1 MIAKHAIRSLVR
13 FDPRKASDAHELK
26 LKGGGFT
33 RQLGSRIVVV
43 LGASCTGRYMTCYF
57 FLSVLYCSAIVAP
70 VTQVLYIVRRIGGM
84 IITGMPGV

>member
-13 FDPRKASDAHELK
+13 FVPRKASDAQVKVEER
-26 LKGGGFT
+26 GGFT

-57 FLSVLYCSAIVAP
+57 FLSSLYCSAIVAP
-70 VTQVLYIVRRIGGM
+70 VTQVLHIVRRIGGM

>member
-13 FDPRKASDAHELK
+13 FVPRKASDARVRDIE

-57 FLSVLYCSAIVAP
+57 FISVLYCSAIVAP
-70 VTQVLYIVRRIGGM
+70 VTQVL
-84 IITGMPGV
+84 